1 MGTSILLR
9 RSSPSGPRPEHDDAA
24 GRRPRA
30 PKKVQGGLL
39 RKSLFTVVGQSQA
52 ELSCR
57 LLCAPV
63 FEGARVPAGKV
74 FQFVLCNEC
83 FMVKRVL
90 IVDDDPAQRRIL
102 EETVKRFG
110 FETRSTNS
118 GEQAIETLEGAE
130 RNSISLVLLDLVMPG
145 IGGMAVLEHFKG
157 RTSPPIIVLT
167 ANGSVDAAVGAIRL
181 GAVDFVI
188 KPASP
193 ERLEVSM
200 KSAMKI
206 EALSDELTRIKKK
219 SEGTLTFDDLIIRGE
234 GMQRVIALGKRA
246 ATSNIPVLIEGES
259 GVGKELIAR
268 AIQGESERAGRPFV
282 TVNCGA
288 IPENLVESILFGHE
302 KGAFTGA
309 VDRRVGKFQEADGGT
324 LFLDE
329 IGELPLDAQ
338 VKLLR
343 ALQEGEIDPVGA
355 KKPVKVNFRLV
366 SATNRDMIQLVKEG
380 KFREDVYY
388 RLNVFP
394 VWVPPLRERR
404 EDVPELAQHF
414 LARFGA
420 EEGKRISGFSDQA
433 MRMMMAYDWPGNV
446 RQLEN
451 AIFRAVVL
459 ADRSELTV
467 DEFPQIASQV
477 DGFEAEI
484 PAAPTALQ
492 KPAAYTGPALL
503 GAEDTIPQT
512 LEVRA
517 GGASALGIAA
527 VTESGEIRALEDIEA
542 DMIRLALGRY
552 RGHMTEVAKRL
563 KIGRSTLYRKMQ
575 EYGLE
580 PRVN

>member
-1 MGTSILLR
+1 M
-9 RSSPSGPRPEHDDAA
+9 A
-24 GRRPRA
+24 
-30 PKKVQGGLL
+30 
-39 RKSLFTVVGQSQA
+39 
-52 ELSCR
+52 
-57 LLCAPV
+57 
-63 FEGARVPAGKV
+63 
-74 FQFVLCNEC
+74 
-83 FMVKRVL
+83 KRIL

-110 FETRSTNS
+110 FDTRAAAS
-118 GEQAIETLEGAE
+118 GEQALELLEGAE
-130 RNSISLVLLDLVMPG
+130 RNAVSLVLLDLVMPG
-145 IGGMAVLEHFKG
+145 IGGMAVLESLKG
-157 RTSPPIIVLT
+157 KPSPPIIVLT
-167 ANGSVDAAVGAIRL
+167 ANGSVDTAINAIKL

-206 EALSDELTRIKKK
+206 EALSEEILRIKKK
-219 SEGTLTFDDLIIRGE
+219 TEGTLTFDDLIIRGD
-234 GMQRVIALGKRA
+234 GMQRVVALGKRA
-246 ATSNIPVLIEGES
+246 AASNIPVLIEGES

-288 IPENLVESILFGHE
+288 IPENLVESTLFGHE
-302 KGAFTGA
+302 RGSFTGA
-309 VDRRVGKFQEADGGT
+309 VDRRIGKFQEADGGT

-380 KFREDVYY
+380 RFREDLYY

-394 VWVPPLRERR
+394 IWVPPLRERS
-404 EDVPELAQHF
+404 EDIAELAQHF

-420 EEGKRISGFSDQA
+420 EEGKRVSGFTDEA
-433 MRMMMAYDWPGNV
+433 MRLLTAYDWPGNV

-459 ADRSELTV
+459 ADGSELSV
-467 DEFPQIASQV
+467 AEFPQIASHV

-484 PAAPTALQ
+484 PPAPLGLQ
-492 KPAAYTGPALL
+492 KPPAYTGPALI

-512 LEVRA
+512 VEVRPSS
-517 GGASALGIAA
+517 GPSALGIPA

>member
-1 MGTSILLR
+1 M
-9 RSSPSGPRPEHDDAA
+9 A
-24 GRRPRA
+24 
-30 PKKVQGGLL
+30 
-39 RKSLFTVVGQSQA
+39 
-52 ELSCR
+52 
-57 LLCAPV
+57 
-63 FEGARVPAGKV
+63 
-74 FQFVLCNEC
+74 
-83 FMVKRVL
+83 KRIL

-118 GEQAIETLEGAE
+118 GEQALELLEGPDRGA
-130 RNSISLVLLDLVMPG
+130 IALVLLDLVMPG
-145 IGGMAVLEHFKG
+145 IGGMAVLEQLKG
-157 RTSPPIIVLT
+157 KPSPPVIVLT
-167 ANGSVDAAVGAIRL
+167 ANGSVDAAIGAIRL

-206 EALSDELTRIKKK
+206 EALSEEILRFKKK
-219 SEGTLTFDDLIIRGE
+219 TEGTLTFDDLIIRGE
-234 GMQRVIALGKRA
+234 GMQRVISLGKRA
-246 ATSNIPVLIEGES
+246 AASHIPVLIEGES

-309 VDRRVGKFQEADGGT
+309 VERRVGKFQEADGGT

-343 ALQEGEIDPVGA
+343 ALQEGEIDPVGC
-355 KKPVKVNFRLV
+355 KKPVKVNFRLI
-366 SATNRDMIQLVKEG
+366 SATNADMIQLVKEG
-380 KFREDVYY
+380 RFREDLYY

-394 VWVPPLRERR
+394 IWVPPLRERS

-414 LARFGA
+414 LARFAA
-420 EEGKRISGFSDQA
+420 EEGKRLTGFSDEA
-433 MRMMMAYDWPGNV
+433 VDLLMAYDWPGNV

-459 ADRSELTV
+459 ADGAELTV
-467 DEFPQIASQV
+467 AEFPQIASHV
-477 DGFEAEI
+477 EGFAAEI
-484 PAAPTALQ
+484 PAAPAGLQ
-492 KPAAYTGPALL
+492 KPAAYTGPALI
-503 GAEDTIPQT
+503 GAENTVPQT
-512 LEVRA
+512 VEVRPS
-517 GGASALGIAA
+517 GGGSALGIPA
-527 VTESGEIRALEDIEA
+527 VTESGEIRALEEIEA